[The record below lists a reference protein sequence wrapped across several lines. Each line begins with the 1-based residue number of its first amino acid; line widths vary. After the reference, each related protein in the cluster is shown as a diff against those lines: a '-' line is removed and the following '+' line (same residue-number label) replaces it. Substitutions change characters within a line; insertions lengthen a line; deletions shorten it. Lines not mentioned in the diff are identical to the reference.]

1 MSPVIYA
8 KTAKGRNE
16 VAQRCLGLNS
26 RQRTVLIM
34 LDGRKPCAALTGL
47 LPAQQLDTIV
57 GELLAME
64 LIGPCSSPSAVPPP
78 QPHVPSPELVRVKTE
93 MVKTA
98 EACLGLMAAEVVR
111 RIEQAGDRHELLG
124 VIGHWHMAL
133 QASKHGRDSALEH
146 VERVRASLAVHTTES
161 AARRMEDTRASAPA

>member
-34 LDGRKPCAALTGL
+34 LDGHKPCAALTSL
-47 LPAQQLDTIV
+47 IPAQQLESIV

-64 LIGPCSSPSAVPPP
+64 LIGPCSGAPAAPAP
-78 QPHVPSPELVRVKTE
+78 QLPALSPELLQVKKE
-93 MVKTA
+93 MTKTA

-111 RIEQAGDRHELLG
+111 RIERAGDQRELLG
-124 VIGHWHMAL
+124 VVGHWHMAL
-133 QASKHGRDSALEH
+133 QASRHGRETALEH
-146 VERVRASLAVHTTES
+146 VERVRARLAG
-161 AARRMEDTRASAPA
+161 MAPAG

>member
-8 KTAKGRNE
+8 KTAKGKSE
-16 VAQRCLGLNS
+16 VEQRCLGLNS

-34 LDGRKPCAALTGL
+34 LDGRKPCASLTGL
-47 LPAQQLDTIV
+47 IPARQLDTIV

-64 LIGPCSSPSAVPPP
+64 LIGPCASPSAAVPAP
-78 QPHVPSPELVRVKTE
+78 QPPVMSPELVQLKTE

-111 RIEQAGDRHELLG
+111 RIERAADRHELLG
-124 VIGHWHMAL
+124 VVGHWHMAL
-133 QASKHGRDSALEH
+133 QASRRGRETALEH
-146 VERVRASLAVHTTES
+146 VERVRASLAG
-161 AARRMEDTRASAPA
+161 M

>member
-8 KTAKGRNE
+8 KTAKGKSE

-34 LDGRKPCAALTGL
+34 LDGRKPCASLAGL
-47 LPAQQLDTIV
+47 IPARQLDTIV

-64 LIGPCSSPSAVPPP
+64 LIGPCTSPSAVVPAP
-78 QPHVPSPELVRVKTE
+78 QPPVMSPELAQLKTE

-111 RIEQAGDRHELLG
+111 RIERAGDRRELLG
-124 VIGHWHMAL
+124 VVGHWHMAL
-133 QASKHGRDSALEH
+133 QASRHGRETALEH
-146 VERVRASLAVHTTES
+146 VERVRASLAG
-161 AARRMEDTRASAPA
+161 M

>member
-8 KTAKGRNE
+8 KTAKGRSE

-34 LDGRKPCAALTGL
+34 LDGRKPCASLTGL
-47 LPAQQLDTIV
+47 IPARQLDTIV

-64 LIGPCSSPSAVPPP
+64 LIGPCASPSAAAPAPPP
-78 QPHVPSPELVRVKTE
+78 LISPELAQVKTE

-124 VIGHWHMAL
+124 VVGHWHMAL
-133 QASKHGRDSALEH
+133 QASRHGRDSALEH
-146 VERVRASLAVHTTES
+146 VERVRASLAGL
-161 AARRMEDTRASAPA
+161 

>member
-8 KTAKGRNE
+8 KTAKGKSE

-34 LDGRKPCAALTGL
+34 LDGRKPCASLAGL
-47 LPAQQLDTIV
+47 IPARQLDTIV

-64 LIGPCSSPSAVPPP
+64 LIGPCTSPSAAVPAP
-78 QPHVPSPELVRVKTE
+78 QPPVMSPELARLKTE

-111 RIEQAGDRHELLG
+111 RIERAGDRHELLG
-124 VIGHWHMAL
+124 VVGHWHMAL
-133 QASKHGRDSALEH
+133 QASRHGRETALEH
-146 VERVRASLAVHTTES
+146 VERVRASLA
-161 AARRMEDTRASAPA
+161 AM